1 MTSRSLRGGLT
12 YCRTSDLQ
20 SAKILAREVTI
31 VLEKGLNLQAWC
43 SWICGRISLMSKHQT
58 FDLGGFTIHFA
69 GRMMPRDDGSLV
81 SFQVG
86 RMDFK
91 IHDLGCITCC
101 LNLGS
106 AGLKLGLAS
115 WLKLISTTSGL
126 GFGPT
131 ACRNACINVHAHTTR
146 RPSDILTHLWLLCLK
161 PWFQSHFNNLR
172 LMCSRIHRHLDSQAS
187 TFSTFTLNYHL
198 YHHHNHLWH
207 HYHHLNHHLNH
218 LTFGLGFLRSWVIN
232 LGA

>member
-1 MTSRSLRGGLT
+1 MACTSIETSRMTRRSLIGGLT

-115 WLKLISTTSGL
+115 
-126 GFGPT
+126 
-131 ACRNACINVHAHTTR
+131 
-146 RPSDILTHLWLLCLK
+146 
-161 PWFQSHFNNLR
+161 
-172 LMCSRIHRHLDSQAS
+172 
-187 TFSTFTLNYHL
+187 
-198 YHHHNHLWH
+198 
-207 HYHHLNHHLNH
+207 
-218 LTFGLGFLRSWVIN
+218 
-232 LGA
+232 